1 MKKIGFAV
9 ISSLVLAGCGG
20 GGGGGASLISEWLGT
35 DPNAIVTTPSGKTYD
50 LRHGTQDPAGSGY
63 AAGFNNGASSFTAPD
78 PLMVFNGLARDVTKN
93 CAIPEPCGPTIS
105 APHPDVITAWQ
116 NGWTGRDVNIL
127 VVDSIGETEVI
138 NGTPYLKPHG
148 ALVAATASRYAVGSS
163 IYGLNWDAA
172 SPAYL
177 DIEGTQVNFT
187 TPTKMGVVNASF
199 GYSVEGWIGRPNT
212 PSNPWTDQE
221 KLDAR
226 NATSAF
232 ALIDATRLT
241 NGVGATNLQM
251 TDAVIA
257 VAAGNEGIE
266 AEFDS
271 LTYSLA
277 YETGAVDRLL
287 VVGALDASGFTN
299 DKATIADYSNVA
311 GSDLV
316 IQNRFLVANG
326 VLPFDPTTLEYDG
339 MTIEDYY
346 GSSNIE
352 GTSFAAPRV
361 AGYAAI
367 LRQKFPNLTG
377 ANTADL
383 LLQTARYDTL
393 TCYPNCDKA
402 IYGQGEA
409 SLSRAMSPFGGL
421 R

>member
-50 LRHGTQDPAGSGY
+50 LRHGTQDPDGTEIAKLFDN
-63 AAGFNNGASSFTAPD
+63 AASVTGDVPAFI
-78 PLMVFNGLARDVTKN
+78 FNGVARDITKN
-93 CAIPEPCGPTIS
+93 CAIPEPCGPTIP
-105 APHPDVITAWQ
+105 APHPDVITAWK
-116 NGWTGRDVNIL
+116 NGWTGLGVNIL
-127 VVDSIGETEVI
+127 VVDSIGETEII
-138 NGTPYLKPHG
+138 NGTSRLNPHG
-148 ALVAATASRYAVGSS
+148 ALVAATALRHAVRSS
-163 IYGLNWDAA
+163 MYGLNWDAA

-177 DIEGTQVNFT
+177 DIEGTPIDIT

-199 GYSVEGWIGRPNT
+199 GYSVERRIGRPND
-212 PSNPWTDQE
+212 PSNPWTLQE
-221 KLDAR
+221 KRDAR
-226 NATSAF
+226 NAVSTFAF
-232 ALIDATRLT
+232 IEADRLVT
-241 NGVGATNLQM
+241 GVGEANLQM
-251 TDAVIA
+251 TDAVITKS
-257 VAAGNEGIE
+257 AGNEGIE

-287 VVGALDASGFTN
+287 VVGALNTAGFTN
-299 DKATIADYSNVA
+299 NKATIADYSNVA
-311 GSDLV
+311 GSDSV
-316 IQNRFLVANG
+316 IQNRFLVASG

-339 MTIEDYY
+339 ITVADYY
-346 GSSNIE
+346 ETDDVE

-367 LRQKFPNLTG
+367 LRHKFPNLTG

-393 TCYPNCDKA
+393 TCYPNCNKA